1 MIQPQNNSST
11 FQWHQWTEQDAQHA
25 IAPFLQEGFEA
36 SLHNVQRML
45 SLQYDS
51 ETTAQLMKT
60 LCLETNSD
68 LNQRHALE
76 YMYMNAFFQE
86 LLDMIEKN
94 KVSSNPTNRQ
104 WAYIYELIWNR
115 IAKKPDPN
123 LTLQKIKELIPLD
136 EGSEVLQTFLIQYSY
151 FDLLAYGE
159 FGNYYQRLV
168 EQVSGIDSPFLSYY
182 FQLRLE
188 DFQFYYHWKRNEVII
203 ARKYAFRALN
213 KTMSPFK
220 KCHLQIALAESY
232 SIIDYDQAI
241 FHMNEALN
249 IADYYQFAIRDA
261 IRTRFY
267 PFISAVHNKTEG
279 VTTTD
284 LPEQAHLAAAR
295 GDVGKVQEILGD
307 CEELTPFQEYYLG
320 LATQSVRL
328 LTNSYRRL
336 MNEYGDYYYAM
347 LPFQE
352 LQRIKTHNTIT
363 L

>member
-1 MIQPQNNSST
+1 MIQPQHNSST
-11 FQWHQWTEQDAQHA
+11 IQWHQWTEEDVKRA
-25 IAPFLQEGFEA
+25 IAPFLQEGVEA
-36 SLHNVQRML
+36 SLQNVQRMF
-45 SLQYDS
+45 SVQYDA
-51 ETTAQLMKT
+51 EVTAQLMKA
-60 LCLETNSD
+60 LCLQTNCD
-68 LNQRHALE
+68 LQQRHALE

-94 KVSSNPTNRQ
+94 KASSNQTNQQ
-104 WAYIYELIWNR
+104 WAFIYELIWNR

-123 LTLQKIKELIPLD
+123 LTLQQIKQLTPLD
-136 EGSEVLQTFLIQYSY
+136 EGAQVLQTFLIQYSY

-168 EQVSGIDSPFLSYY
+168 DQVSGIDSPFLSYY

-203 ARKYAFRALN
+203 ARKHAFRALN
-213 KTMSPFK
+213 KTMSSFK
-220 KCHLQIALAESY
+220 KCHLHVALAESY
-232 SIIDYDQAI
+232 SITDYDQAI
-241 FHMNEALN
+241 FHMNEALK
-249 IADYYQFAIRDA
+249 IADHHQFGIRDA
-261 IRTRFY
+261 IRTRLY
-267 PFISAVHNKTEG
+267 PFVSAVHQEMEG

-295 GDVGKVQEILGD
+295 GDTAKVQEILD
-307 CEELTPFQEYYLG
+307 DFESLTPFQEYYLG

-328 LTNSYRRL
+328 LTSSYRRL

-352 LQRIKTHNTIT
+352 LQRIKTQNTIT